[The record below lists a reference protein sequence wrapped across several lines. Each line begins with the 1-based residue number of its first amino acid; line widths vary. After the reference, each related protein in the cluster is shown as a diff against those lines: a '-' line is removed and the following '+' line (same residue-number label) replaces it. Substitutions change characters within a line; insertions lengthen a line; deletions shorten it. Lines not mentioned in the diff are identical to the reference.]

1 MSHLDLMNRRFGG
14 PRRAIT
20 TIACLA
26 LALIAAFIAGCGVPL
41 DSPAPGKDEVL
52 AYVEETCPHETYELV
67 SVEEVN
73 ELPQKVV
80 YRFAST
86 ERELS
91 FSATSEI
98 VDPAPDPKFPT
109 APYPLISCD
118 YAEQIYGLY
127 SDEALAAY
135 RAELARL
142 CPDTTAYNESN
153 GMTLFRSYDDLEAV
167 VEAAEHADAVY
178 ERELAYNPAEWIRE
192 HAAINVHVGWV
203 PDDES
208 LIAHKN
214 WENMGGAFG
223 LSGSFEAAPQLDK
236 LAGSYAQ
243 LIVDGTI
250 PADASLP
257 ARYLDGLHRRVLSRI
272 TIDGIEVPFGF
283 DEVDEGLSYSE
294 CNLYQREYI
303 SSGSPCAARWNDET
317 NSYEVYLDLGRLE
330 EAAWEGLEEEGRIFL
345 PESWLLQ
352 HTVELAGGTYLA
364 GDSSCS
370 WIIGSATGSIRGDG
384 PSDSPRF
391 ILEANGNTY
400 ELDNASGV
408 HTGTVFTYIDVDLFA
423 KLLDC
428 TYRIDE
434 ASGAIELTTQR

>member
-1 MSHLDLMNRRFGG
+1 MPHLDLMNRRFGG

-41 DSPAPGKDEVL
+41 DSPAPGKSEVL
-52 AYVEETCPHETYELV
+52 AYVEEACPNEAYELV

-178 ERELAYNPAEWIRE
+178 ERELAYNPADWIRE
-192 HAAINVHVGWV
+192 HAAMNVHVGWV
-203 PDDES
+203 PDDDS
-208 LIAHKN
+208 LVAHKH
-214 WENMGGAFG
+214 WETIGGSFALSGAFDG
-223 LSGSFEAAPQLDK
+223 APQLDT

-243 LIVDGTI
+243 LIADGTI

-257 ARYLDGLHRRVLSRI
+257 AHYLDGLHRSVLSHI

-294 CNLYQREYI
+294 CNLYQREYV
-303 SSGSPCAARWNDET
+303 SSGSACAARWNDET
-317 NSYEVYLDLGRLE
+317 GSYEIYLDLGRLE
-330 EAAWEGLEEEGRIFL
+330 DAAWEGLEEEGRIFL
-345 PESWLLQ
+345 PDSWLIQ
-352 HTVELAGGTYLA
+352 HAVELAGGTYLS
-364 GDSSCS
+364 GDASCS
-370 WIIGSATGSIRGDG
+370 WTIGSAEGCIRGDG
-384 PSDSPRF
+384 PSESPHF
-391 ILEANGNTY
+391 TIEAGDDTY
-400 ELDNASGV
+400 ELDNDSGV
-408 HTGTVFTYIDVDLFA
+408 HTGTVFTYIDIDLFA
-423 KLLDC
+423 ELMDC
-428 TYRIDE
+428 TYHIDE
-434 ASGAIELTTQR
+434 TTGTIELATRH

>member
-20 TIACLA
+20 AIACLA

-86 ERELS
+86 ERDLS
-91 FSATSEI
+91 FTATSEI
-98 VDPAPDPKFPT
+98 VDPDPDPKFPT

-364 GDSSCS
+364 GGSSCS

-400 ELDNASGV
+400 ELDNDSGV

-434 ASGAIELTTQR
+434 ASGTIELTTQR

>member
-1 MSHLDLMNRRFGG
+1 MPHLDLMNRRFGG

-86 ERELS
+86 ERDLS
-91 FSATSEI
+91 FTATSEI
-98 VDPAPDPKFPT
+98 VDPDPDPKFPT

-178 ERELAYNPAEWIRE
+178 ERELAYNPADWIRE
-192 HAAINVHVGWV
+192 NAAISIDLGWV
-203 PDDES
+203 PDNAS
-208 LIAHKN
+208 LAAHKS
-214 WENMGGAFG
+214 WENVGGSFG
-223 LSGSFEAAPQLDK
+223 LSGAFDATSQLDK

-243 LIVDGTI
+243 LIVDGVI
-250 PADASLP
+250 SADASLP
-257 ARYLDGLHRRVLSRI
+257 ERYLKGLHRSVLSRI
-272 TIDGIEVPFGF
+272 TVNGIEVPFGF

-303 SSGSPCAARWNDET
+303 SSGSACAARWDADTER
-317 NSYEVYLDLGRLE
+317 YLIYVDIGRLE
-330 EAAWEGLEEEGRIFL
+330 DAAWIAWRDRDEG
-345 PESWLLQ
+345 
-352 HTVELAGGTYLA
+352 V
-364 GDSSCS
+364 SS
-370 WIIGSATGSIRGDG
+370 A
-384 PSDSPRF
+384 
-391 ILEANGNTY
+391 E
-400 ELDNASGV
+400 
-408 HTGTVFTYIDVDLFA
+408 VFA
-423 KLLDC
+423 
-428 TYRIDE
+428 E
-434 ASGAIELTTQR
+434 HG

>member
-1 MSHLDLMNRRFGG
+1 MPRLDFTNRRLTG
-14 PRRAIT
+14 RRRVVCAV
-20 TIACLA
+20 ACLA
-26 LALIAAFIAGCGVPL
+26 LALIAALIAGCGVPL

-52 AYVEETCPHETYELV
+52 AYVEETCPHEAYELV

-86 ERELS
+86 ERDLS
-91 FSATSEI
+91 FTATSEI
-98 VDPAPDPKFPT
+98 VDPDPDPKFPT

-118 YAEQIYGLY
+118 YAEQVYDLY
-127 SDEALAAY
+127 SDEALATY

-142 CPDTTAYNESN
+142 RPGTTSYNESN
-153 GMTLFRSYDDLEAV
+153 DMTLFRTYEDLEAI

-178 ERELAYNPAEWIRE
+178 ERELAYNPADWIRE
-192 HAAINVHVGWV
+192 HAAIGIHVGWV

-208 LIAHKN
+208 LRARKN
-214 WENMGGAFG
+214 WENVGGAFG
-223 LSGSFEAAPQLDK
+223 LSGAFDAAPQLDT

-243 LIVDGTI
+243 LIADGTI

-257 ARYLDGLHRRVLSRI
+257 ARHLDGLHRRVLSHI
-272 TIDGIEVPFGF
+272 TIDGTEVPFGF

-303 SSGSPCAARWNDET
+303 SSGSACAARWNDET
-317 NSYEVYLDLGRLE
+317 GSYEVYLDLGRLE
-330 EAAWEGLEEEGRIFL
+330 EAAWADLEEEGRIFL

-352 HTVELAGGTYLA
+352 HAVELAGGTYLV

-370 WIIGSATGSIRGDG
+370 WTIGNASGNIRGDG

-391 ILEANGNTY
+391 ILEADSDTY
-400 ELDNASGV
+400 ELDNDSGV
-408 HTGTVFTYIDVDLFA
+408 HTGTVFTYIDVNLFA
-423 KLLDC
+423 ELMDC

-434 ASGAIELTTQR
+434 AAGTLELTTRH